1 MFVLRLSISVQVRN
15 KLIENKASK
24 HVGVLYKTSK
34 LLNSKFL
41 RNIYFSF
48 IHSYINDADVAWSA
62 LIKLNLKKCLGNKN
76 KLRVLCLIK
85 IDLHMQNRSTY
96 ALLKALNALN
106 VYLK

>member
-1 MFVLRLSISVQVRN
+1 MMQML
-15 KLIENKASK
+15 
-24 HVGVLYKTSK
+24 HG
-34 LLNSKFL
+34 
-41 RNIYFSF
+41 
-48 IHSYINDADVAWSA
+48 SA